1 MADDAEDPNQDG
13 GAASAGEGNKC
24 LSLWV
29 GLWVS
34 WTVLAVGGLVVLVCR
49 RSIHVPKEVRV
60 LAGAGLVVAFVGFI
74 GGVAWYGEPAS
85 ERPGR
90 RSIARRG

>member
-1 MADDAEDPNQDG
+1 MADDAEDQNQDG
-13 GAASAGEGNKC
+13 RTASAGEGNKC
-24 LSLWV
+24 LGLWGV
-29 GLWVS
+29 LWVS

-49 RSIHVPKEVRV
+49 RSIHAPKEVRV

-74 GGVAWYGEPAS
+74 GGVAWYGEPVS
-85 ERPGR
+85 ERGR